1 MGKKSKTENIIV
13 KICCIIASFALWLYI
28 FNIENPIKEQKITV
42 PVNIVNKESM
52 NELEL
57 ALMPKE
63 VNTVTLIIK
72 GNVKDIYSVKAE
84 DFKVEADLNSFGLK
98 KGENKIPVKVK
109 KSPGSIKIVNEENLW
124 TKITLDKLKS
134 KTVPIKIKVTGT
146 PKDGYAALNPIIK
159 EETATIYGTETYINK
174 VKEVVGKCNIEGKSS
189 EIKTNISLQA
199 KTYDGDII
207 NEVSVEPSKV
217 YVKIALTRIKRI
229 PVNIRLSEDI
239 SNNKNIESITPLQS
253 EVEISGEE
261 EVIQNIKYI
270 DTEMININSIK
281 IGQENIES
289 NLVVPKG
296 VILVS
301 GNNTIKL
308 KVKFKVIE
316 DKKEDEKNKDKD
328 KEENKEDKIIEKKAT
343 KDINIIN
350 EPKDKEVLLS
360 QSNVTINMK
369 GNKDVIDKINVDNIK
384 CYVDL
389 KNVSLGENI
398 VKVIVD
404 MGDNKIDYSVNL
416 DSIKVTV
423 KEKQEE

>member
-1 MGKKSKTENIIV
+1 
-13 KICCIIASFALWLYI
+13 
-28 FNIENPIKEQKITV
+28 
-42 PVNIVNKESM
+42 
-52 NELEL
+52 
-57 ALMPKE
+57 
-63 VNTVTLIIK
+63 
-72 GNVKDIYSVKAE
+72 
-84 DFKVEADLNSFGLK
+84 
-98 KGENKIPVKVK
+98 
-109 KSPGSIKIVNEENLW
+109 
-124 TKITLDKLKS
+124 
-134 KTVPIKIKVTGT
+134 
-146 PKDGYAALNPIIK
+146 
-159 EETATIYGTETYINK
+159 
-174 VKEVVGKCNIEGKSS
+174 
-189 EIKTNISLQA
+189 
-199 KTYDGDII
+199 
-207 NEVSVEPSKV
+207 
-217 YVKIALTRIKRI
+217 
-229 PVNIRLSEDI
+229 
-239 SNNKNIESITPLQS
+239 
-253 EVEISGEE
+253 
-261 EVIQNIKYI
+261 
-270 DTEMININSIK
+270 MININSIK

-389 KNVSLGENI
+389 KNVNLGENI

>member
-134 KTVPIKIKVTGT
+134 KTVPVKIKVTGI
-146 PKDGYAALNPIIK
+146 PKDGYVALNPIIK

-217 YVKIALTRIKRI
+217 YVKIPLTRIKRV
-229 PVNIRLSEDI
+229 PVNMRLSEDI

-369 GNKDVIDKINVDNIK
+369 GNKDVIDRINVNNIK

-389 KNVSLGENI
+389 KNVNLGENI

>member
-207 NEVSVEPSKV
+207 DEVSVEPSKV
-217 YVKIALTRIKRI
+217 YVKIPLTRIKRI
-229 PVNIRLSEDI
+229 PVNMRLSEDI

-308 KVKFKVIE
+308 KVRFKVIE

-328 KEENKEDKIIEKKAT
+328 KEENKEDKIIEKKAA

>member
-134 KTVPIKIKVTGT
+134 NTVPIKIKVTGT

-174 VKEVVGKCNIEGKSS
+174 VKEVVGKCNIDGKSS

-217 YVKIALTRIKRI
+217 YVKIPLTRIKRV
-229 PVNIRLSEDI
+229 PVNMRLSEDI

>member
-1 MGKKSKTENIIV
+1 M
-13 KICCIIASFALWLYI
+13 
-28 FNIENPIKEQKITV
+28 
-42 PVNIVNKESM
+42 
-52 NELEL
+52 
-57 ALMPKE
+57 
-63 VNTVTLIIK
+63 
-72 GNVKDIYSVKAE
+72 
-84 DFKVEADLNSFGLK
+84 
-98 KGENKIPVKVK
+98 
-109 KSPGSIKIVNEENLW
+109 
-124 TKITLDKLKS
+124 
-134 KTVPIKIKVTGT
+134 
-146 PKDGYAALNPIIK
+146 
-159 EETATIYGTETYINK
+159 
-174 VKEVVGKCNIEGKSS
+174 
-189 EIKTNISLQA
+189 
-199 KTYDGDII
+199 
-207 NEVSVEPSKV
+207 
-217 YVKIALTRIKRI
+217 
-229 PVNIRLSEDI
+229 RLSEDI

>member
-1 MGKKSKTENIIV
+1 MGKKSKTKNIIV

-52 NELEL
+52 NEMEL
-57 ALMPKE
+57 ALVPKE
-63 VNTVTLIIK
+63 ASTVTLIIK

-109 KSPGSIKIVNEENLW
+109 RSPSNIKIVNEENLW

-134 KTVPIKIKVTGT
+134 KTVPVKIKVTGT
-146 PKDGYAALNPIIK
+146 PKEGYAALNPILK
-159 EETATIYGTETYINK
+159 EETATIYGTETYISK
-174 VKEVVGKCNIEGKSS
+174 VKEVVGNCNIEGKSS
-189 EIKTNISLQA
+189 EIKTNISLQP

-207 NEVSVEPSKV
+207 NEISVEPSKV
-217 YVKIALTRIKRI
+217 YVEIHLRRIKKVPI
-229 PVNIRLSEDI
+229 NMKLSEDI
-239 SNNKNIESITPLQS
+239 SNNKNIESITPLQN
-253 EVEISGEE
+253 EIEISGEE
-261 EVIQNIKYI
+261 GALQNIKYI
-270 DTEMININSIK
+270 NTETINVNSIK

-289 NLVVPKG
+289 NLVLPKG
-296 VILVS
+296 VILVN
-301 GNNTIKL
+301 GNNTVKF
-308 KVKFKVIE
+308 KVKFKVIQ
-316 DKKEDEKNKDKD
+316 DKKEEEKNKD
-328 KEENKEDKIIEKKAT
+328 KEENKEDKIIEKKVT

-350 EPKDKEVLLS
+350 EPKDKEVSLS
-360 QSNVTINMK
+360 EPSVTINMK
-369 GNKDVIDKINVDNIK
+369 GNKDVIDKINVNNIN

-389 KNVSLGENI
+389 KNVNLGENV

>member
-217 YVKIALTRIKRI
+217 YVKIPLTRIKRI
-229 PVNIRLSEDI
+229 PVNMRFSEDI

-281 IGQENIES
+281 IGHENIES

-301 GNNTIKL
+301 GNSTIKL

-316 DKKEDEKNKDKD
+316 DKKEDEKNKDK
-328 KEENKEDKIIEKKAT
+328 NKEDKIIEKKAT

>member
-1 MGKKSKTENIIV
+1 M
-13 KICCIIASFALWLYI
+13 
-28 FNIENPIKEQKITV
+28 
-42 PVNIVNKESM
+42 
-52 NELEL
+52 
-57 ALMPKE
+57 
-63 VNTVTLIIK
+63 
-72 GNVKDIYSVKAE
+72 
-84 DFKVEADLNSFGLK
+84 
-98 KGENKIPVKVK
+98 
-109 KSPGSIKIVNEENLW
+109 
-124 TKITLDKLKS
+124 
-134 KTVPIKIKVTGT
+134 
-146 PKDGYAALNPIIK
+146 
-159 EETATIYGTETYINK
+159 
-174 VKEVVGKCNIEGKSS
+174 
-189 EIKTNISLQA
+189 
-199 KTYDGDII
+199 
-207 NEVSVEPSKV
+207 
-217 YVKIALTRIKRI
+217 
-229 PVNIRLSEDI
+229 RLSEDI

-296 VILVS
+296 AILVS

-389 KNVSLGENI
+389 KNVNLGENI
-398 VKVIVD
+398 IKVIVD

>member
-13 KICCIIASFALWLYI
+13 RICCIIASFALWLYI

-159 EETATIYGTETYINK
+159 EEAATIYGTETYINK

-217 YVKIALTRIKRI
+217 YVKIPLTRIKRV
-229 PVNIRLSEDI
+229 PVNRRLSEDI

-316 DKKEDEKNKDKD
+316 DKKEDEKNKDK
-328 KEENKEDKIIEKKAT
+328 EENKEDKIIEKKAT

-389 KNVSLGENI
+389 KNVNLGENI

>member
-1 MGKKSKTENIIV
+1 
-13 KICCIIASFALWLYI
+13 
-28 FNIENPIKEQKITV
+28 
-42 PVNIVNKESM
+42 
-52 NELEL
+52 
-57 ALMPKE
+57 
-63 VNTVTLIIK
+63 
-72 GNVKDIYSVKAE
+72 
-84 DFKVEADLNSFGLK
+84 
-98 KGENKIPVKVK
+98 
-109 KSPGSIKIVNEENLW
+109 
-124 TKITLDKLKS
+124 
-134 KTVPIKIKVTGT
+134 
-146 PKDGYAALNPIIK
+146 
-159 EETATIYGTETYINK
+159 
-174 VKEVVGKCNIEGKSS
+174 
-189 EIKTNISLQA
+189 
-199 KTYDGDII
+199 
-207 NEVSVEPSKV
+207 V
-217 YVKIALTRIKRI
+217 YVKIPLTRIKRI
-229 PVNIRLSEDI
+229 PVNMRLSEDI

-301 GNNTIKL
+301 DNNTIKL

-389 KNVSLGENI
+389 KNVSLGENT

>member
-217 YVKIALTRIKRI
+217 YVKIPLTRIKRV
-229 PVNIRLSEDI
+229 PVNMRLSEDI

-328 KEENKEDKIIEKKAT
+328 KEENKEDKIIEKKAI

>member
-57 ALMPKE
+57 ALVPKE

-72 GNVKDIYSVKAE
+72 GNVKHIYSVKAE

-109 KSPGSIKIVNEENLW
+109 KSPGNIKIVNEENLW

-146 PKDGYAALNPIIK
+146 PKDGYAALNPTIK

-174 VKEVVGKCNIEGKSS
+174 VKEVVGKCNIDGKSS

-199 KTYDGDII
+199 KTYEGDII
-207 NEVSVEPSKV
+207 DEVSVEPSKV
-217 YVKIALTRIKRI
+217 YVKIPLRRIKRV
-229 PVNIRLSEDI
+229 PVNMRLSEDI

-289 NLVVPKG
+289 NLIVPKG

-369 GNKDVIDKINVDNIK
+369 GNKEVIDKININNIK

-389 KNVSLGENI
+389 KNVNLGENI

>member
-42 PVNIVNKESM
+42 PVNIVNKKSM

-72 GNVKDIYSVKAE
+72 GNVKDIYSVKAK

-217 YVKIALTRIKRI
+217 YVKIPLTRIKRV
-229 PVNIRLSEDI
+229 PVNMRLSEDI

-350 EPKDKEVLLS
+350 EPKDKEVLLG

-389 KNVSLGENI
+389 KNVNLGENI

>member
-174 VKEVVGKCNIEGKSS
+174 VKEVVGKCNIDGKSS

-217 YVKIALTRIKRI
+217 YVKIPLTRIKRI
-229 PVNIRLSEDI
+229 PVNMRLSEDI

>member
-134 KTVPIKIKVTGT
+134 NTVPIKIKVTGT

-174 VKEVVGKCNIEGKSS
+174 VKEVVGKCNIDGKSS

-217 YVKIALTRIKRI
+217 YVKIPLTRIKRV
-229 PVNIRLSEDI
+229 PVNMRLSEDI

-296 VILVS
+296 AILVS

-389 KNVSLGENI
+389 KNVNLGENI

>member
-134 KTVPIKIKVTGT
+134 KTVPIKIKVTGS
-146 PKDGYAALNPIIK
+146 PKDGYAALNPSIK

-217 YVKIALTRIKRI
+217 YVKIPLTRIKRV
-229 PVNIRLSEDI
+229 PVNMRLSEDI

-289 NLVVPKG
+289 NFVVPKG

-389 KNVSLGENI
+389 KNVNLGENI

>member
-217 YVKIALTRIKRI
+217 YVKIPLTRIKRV
-229 PVNIRLSEDI
+229 PVNMRLSEDI

-253 EVEISGEE
+253 EIEISGEE

-289 NLVVPKG
+289 NFVVPKG

-350 EPKDKEVLLS
+350 QPKDKEVLLS

-389 KNVSLGENI
+389 KNVNLGENI

>member
-57 ALMPKE
+57 ALVPKE

-109 KSPGSIKIVNEENLW
+109 KSPGNIKIVNEENLW

-146 PKDGYAALNPIIK
+146 PKDGYAALNPTIK

-174 VKEVVGKCNIEGKSS
+174 VKEVVGKCNIDGKSS

-199 KTYDGDII
+199 KTYEGDII
-207 NEVSVEPSKV
+207 DEVSVEPSKV
-217 YVKIALTRIKRI
+217 YVKIPLRRIKRV
-229 PVNIRLSEDI
+229 PVNMRLSEDI

-289 NLVVPKG
+289 NLIVPKG

-369 GNKDVIDKINVDNIK
+369 GNKEVIDKININNIK

-389 KNVSLGENI
+389 KNVNLGENI
-398 VKVIVD
+398 VKVIAD

>member
-134 KTVPIKIKVTGT
+134 NTVPIKIKVTGT

-174 VKEVVGKCNIEGKSS
+174 VKEVVGKCNIDGKSS

-217 YVKIALTRIKRI
+217 YVKIPLTRIKRV
-229 PVNIRLSEDI
+229 PVNMRLSEDI

-296 VILVS
+296 AILVS

-389 KNVSLGENI
+389 KNVNLGENI
-398 VKVIVD
+398 IKVIVD

>member
-57 ALMPKE
+57 ALVPKE

-109 KSPGSIKIVNEENLW
+109 KSPGNIKIVNEENLW

-146 PKDGYAALNPIIK
+146 PKDGYAALNPTIK

-174 VKEVVGKCNIEGKSS
+174 VKEVVGKCNIDGKSS

-199 KTYDGDII
+199 KTYEGDII
-207 NEVSVEPSKV
+207 DEVSVEPSKV
-217 YVKIALTRIKRI
+217 YVKIPLIRIKRV
-229 PVNIRLSEDI
+229 PVNMRLSEDI

-289 NLVVPKG
+289 NLIVPKG

-369 GNKDVIDKINVDNIK
+369 GNKEVIDKININNIK

-389 KNVSLGENI
+389 KNVNLGENI

>member
-217 YVKIALTRIKRI
+217 YVKIPLTRIKRI
-229 PVNIRLSEDI
+229 PVNMRFSEDI

-281 IGQENIES
+281 IGHENIES

-301 GNNTIKL
+301 GNSTIKL

>member
-217 YVKIALTRIKRI
+217 YVKISLTRIKRI
-229 PVNIRLSEDI
+229 PVNMRLSEDI

>member
-134 KTVPIKIKVTGT
+134 KTVPVKIKVTGI

-217 YVKIALTRIKRI
+217 YVKIPLTRIKRV
-229 PVNIRLSEDI
+229 PVNMRLSEDI

-369 GNKDVIDKINVDNIK
+369 GNKDVIDRINVNNIK

-389 KNVSLGENI
+389 KNVNLGENI

>member
-134 KTVPIKIKVTGT
+134 KTVPVKIKVTGS
-146 PKDGYAALNPIIK
+146 PKDGYAALNPSIK

-217 YVKIALTRIKRI
+217 YVKIPLTRIKRV
-229 PVNIRLSEDI
+229 PVNMRLSEDI

-389 KNVSLGENI
+389 KNVNLGENI

>member
-217 YVKIALTRIKRI
+217 YVKIPLTRIKRI
-229 PVNIRLSEDI
+229 PVNMRLSEDI

-350 EPKDKEVLLS
+350 ELKDKEVLLS

-369 GNKDVIDKINVDNIK
+369 GNKDIIDKINVDNIK

>member
-134 KTVPIKIKVTGT
+134 KTVPIKIKVTGS

-217 YVKIALTRIKRI
+217 YVKIPLTRIKRV
-229 PVNIRLSEDI
+229 PVNMRLSEDI

-308 KVKFKVIE
+308 KIKFKVIE

-389 KNVSLGENI
+389 KNVNLGENI

>member
-1 MGKKSKTENIIV
+1 MGKKSKTKNIIV

-52 NELEL
+52 NEMEL
-57 ALMPKE
+57 ALVPKE
-63 VNTVTLIIK
+63 ASTVTLIIK

-98 KGENKIPVKVK
+98 KGENQIPVKVK
-109 KSPGSIKIVNEENLW
+109 KSPSNIKIVNEENLW
-124 TKITLDKLKS
+124 TKIILDKLKS
-134 KTVPIKIKVTGT
+134 KTVPVKIKVTGT
-146 PKDGYAALNPIIK
+146 PKEGYAALNPILK

-174 VKEVVGKCNIEGKSS
+174 VKEVVGNCNIEGKSS
-189 EIKTNISLQA
+189 EIKTNISLQP

-207 NEVSVEPSKV
+207 NEISVQPSKV
-217 YVKIALTRIKRI
+217 YVEIHLRRIKKVPI
-229 PVNIRLSEDI
+229 NMKLSEDI
-239 SNNKNIESITPLQS
+239 SNNKNIESITPLQN

-261 EVIQNIKYI
+261 GALQNIKYI
-270 DTEMININSIK
+270 NTETINVNSIK
-281 IGQENIES
+281 IGQENIEN
-289 NLVVPKG
+289 NLVLPKG
-296 VILVS
+296 VILVN
-301 GNNTIKL
+301 GNNTVKF

-316 DKKEDEKNKDKD
+316 DKKEEEKNKD
-328 KEENKEDKIIEKKAT
+328 KEENKEDKIIEKKVT

-350 EPKDKEVLLS
+350 EPKDKEVSLS
-360 QSNVTINMK
+360 EPSVTINMK
-369 GNKDVIDKINVDNIK
+369 GNKDVIDKINVNNIN

-389 KNVSLGENI
+389 KNVNLGENV

-404 MGDNKIDYSVNL
+404 MGDNKIDYSSNL

>member
-109 KSPGSIKIVNEENLW
+109 KSPSSIKIVNEENLW

-217 YVKIALTRIKRI
+217 YVKIPLTRIKRV
-229 PVNIRLSEDI
+229 PVNMRLSEDI

-316 DKKEDEKNKDKD
+316 DKKEDEKNKDKN

-389 KNVSLGENI
+389 KNVNLGENI

>member
-1 MGKKSKTENIIV
+1 MGKKSKTKNIIV

-42 PVNIVNKESM
+42 PVSIVNKESM
-52 NELEL
+52 NEMEL
-57 ALMPKE
+57 ALVPKE
-63 VNTVTLIIK
+63 ASTVTLIIR

-109 KSPGSIKIVNEENLW
+109 KSPSNIKIVNEENLW

-134 KTVPIKIKVTGT
+134 KTVPVKIKVTGT
-146 PKDGYAALNPIIK
+146 PKEGYAALNPILK

-189 EIKTNISLQA
+189 EIKTNISLQPQ
-199 KTYDGDII
+199 TYDGDII
-207 NEVSVEPSKV
+207 NEISVEPSKV
-217 YVKIALTRIKRI
+217 YVEIHLRRIKKVPI
-229 PVNIRLSEDI
+229 NMKLSEDI
-239 SNNKNIESITPLQS
+239 SNNKNIESITPLQN

-261 EVIQNIKYI
+261 GAIQDIKYI
-270 DTEMININSIK
+270 NTETINVNSIK

-289 NLVVPKG
+289 NLVLPKG
-296 VILVS
+296 VILVN
-301 GNNTIKL
+301 GNNTVKF

-316 DKKEDEKNKDKD
+316 DKKEEEKNKD
-328 KEENKEDKIIEKKAT
+328 KEENKEDKIIEKKVT

-350 EPKDKEVLLS
+350 EPKDKEVSLS
-360 QSNVTINMK
+360 ESSVTINMK
-369 GNKDVIDKINVDNIK
+369 GNKDVIDKINVNNIN

-389 KNVSLGENI
+389 KNVNLGENV

-416 DSIKVTV
+416 DSIKATV

>member
-1 MGKKSKTENIIV
+1 M
-13 KICCIIASFALWLYI
+13 
-28 FNIENPIKEQKITV
+28 
-42 PVNIVNKESM
+42 
-52 NELEL
+52 
-57 ALMPKE
+57 
-63 VNTVTLIIK
+63 
-72 GNVKDIYSVKAE
+72 
-84 DFKVEADLNSFGLK
+84 
-98 KGENKIPVKVK
+98 
-109 KSPGSIKIVNEENLW
+109 
-124 TKITLDKLKS
+124 
-134 KTVPIKIKVTGT
+134 
-146 PKDGYAALNPIIK
+146 
-159 EETATIYGTETYINK
+159 
-174 VKEVVGKCNIEGKSS
+174 
-189 EIKTNISLQA
+189 
-199 KTYDGDII
+199 
-207 NEVSVEPSKV
+207 
-217 YVKIALTRIKRI
+217 
-229 PVNIRLSEDI
+229 RLSEDI

-316 DKKEDEKNKDKD
+316 DKKEDEKNKDK
-328 KEENKEDKIIEKKAT
+328 EENKEDKIIEKKAT

-389 KNVSLGENI
+389 KNVNLGENI

>member
-42 PVNIVNKESM
+42 PVNIVNKKSM

-57 ALMPKE
+57 ALMRKE

-217 YVKIALTRIKRI
+217 YVKIPLTRIKRV
-229 PVNIRLSEDI
+229 PVNMRLSEDI

-316 DKKEDEKNKDKD
+316 DKKEDEKNKDK
-328 KEENKEDKIIEKKAT
+328 EENKEDKIIEKKAT

-389 KNVSLGENI
+389 KNVNLGENI

>member
-57 ALMPKE
+57 ALVPKE

-109 KSPGSIKIVNEENLW
+109 KSPGNIKIVNEENLW

-134 KTVPIKIKVTGT
+134 KTVPIKIKVAGT
-146 PKDGYAALNPIIK
+146 PKDGYAALNPTIK

-174 VKEVVGKCNIEGKSS
+174 VKEVVGKCNIDGKSS

-199 KTYDGDII
+199 KTYEGDII
-207 NEVSVEPSKV
+207 DEVSVEPSKV
-217 YVKIALTRIKRI
+217 YVKIPLRRIKRV
-229 PVNIRLSEDI
+229 PVNMRLSEDI

-289 NLVVPKG
+289 NLIVPKG

-369 GNKDVIDKINVDNIK
+369 GNKEVIDKININNIK

-389 KNVSLGENI
+389 KNVNLGENI

>member
-217 YVKIALTRIKRI
+217 YVKIPLTRIKRI
-229 PVNIRLSEDI
+229 LVNMRLSEDI

>member
-174 VKEVVGKCNIEGKSS
+174 VKEVVGKCNIDGKSS

-217 YVKIALTRIKRI
+217 YVKIPLTRIKRI
-229 PVNIRLSEDI
+229 PVKMRLSEDI

>member
-134 KTVPIKIKVTGT
+134 NTVPIKIKVTGT

-174 VKEVVGKCNIEGKSS
+174 VKEVVGKCNIDGKSS

-217 YVKIALTRIKRI
+217 YVKIPLTRIKRV
-229 PVNIRLSEDI
+229 PVNMRLSEDI

-316 DKKEDEKNKDKD
+316 DKNEAEKNKDKD

-389 KNVSLGENI
+389 KNVNLGENI

>member
-146 PKDGYAALNPIIK
+146 PKDGYAGLNPIIK

-217 YVKIALTRIKRI
+217 YVKIPLTRIKRI
-229 PVNIRLSEDI
+229 PVNMRLSEDI

-369 GNKDVIDKINVDNIK
+369 GNKDVIDKINVNNIK

>member
-124 TKITLDKLKS
+124 TKIILDKLKS

-146 PKDGYAALNPIIK
+146 PKDGYAALDPIIK

-189 EIKTNISLQA
+189 EIKTNVSLQA

-207 NEVSVEPSKV
+207 DEVSVEPSKV
-217 YVKIALTRIKRI
+217 YVKIPLTRIKRV
-229 PVNIRLSEDI
+229 PVNMRLSEDI

-308 KVKFKVIE
+308 KVKFKAIE

-350 EPKDKEVLLS
+350 EPKDKEVSLS

-369 GNKDVIDKINVDNIK
+369 GNKDVIDKINVNNIK

-389 KNVSLGENI
+389 KNVNLGENI

-404 MGDNKIDYSVNL
+404 MGDNKIDYSINL